1 MAEKQSIRE
10 CMNRQEE
17 SLKGQLLNGRGDKYG
32 IYQLK
37 DNPETVRLQFRGTE
51 SLKEAG
57 IIKDDVEA
65 VAIRPENYDLV
76 YVGDLSEL
84 VAKTAGIETTEDKLH
99 MLFEEFNIY
108 KPSDFTGH
116 SLSVSD
122 IVVLHEDGKNSAHY
136 VDTVGY
142 TEMPHFVRGLEEKM
156 SLRKNLAECKT
167 RAADEEKKHPTKKQE
182 KEISL

>member
-1 MAEKQSIRE
+1 MTEKQSIRE
-10 CMNRQEE
+10 SMNRQEE
-17 SLKGQLLNGRGDKYG
+17 NLKEQLLYGKGDKYG

-37 DNPETVRLQFRGTE
+37 DNPETACLHFRGTE

-57 IIKDDVEA
+57 ILKDGVKA
-65 VAIRPENYDLV
+65 VAVRPENYDLV

-84 VAKTAGIETTEDKLH
+84 MAKTAGIETTEDKLH
-99 MLFEEFNIY
+99 LLFEEFNIY
-108 KPSDFTGH
+108 KPSDFKGH

-142 TEMPHFVRGLEEKM
+142 TEMPHFVRGLEGKE
-156 SLRKNLAECKT
+156 SLRKNLAEYK
-167 RAADEEKKHPTKKQE
+167 RQAADEGKKHPAKKQE
-182 KEISL
+182 KDMSL